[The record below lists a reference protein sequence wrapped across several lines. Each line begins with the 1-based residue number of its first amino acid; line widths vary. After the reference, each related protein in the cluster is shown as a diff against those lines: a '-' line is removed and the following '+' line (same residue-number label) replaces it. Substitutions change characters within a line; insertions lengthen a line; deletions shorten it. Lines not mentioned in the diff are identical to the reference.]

1 MEQPGSS
8 YRWEL
13 DRTLR
18 TNAYL
23 RVFFSCALLLYCAF
37 GPGILIR
44 FPLTAE
50 QPQAEPLVHF
60 YAFRPAIFALVFAAL
75 ACVLAALAQRGQ
87 ALFEAVLAV
96 DKPRE
101 PMDYL
106 RHLSPS
112 PFPFVL
118 SGNLVVDFIVFTV
131 ALAAY
136 VFWVVLLVET
146 TPPTLQAYQIAG
158 IVLGSYGLFATVI
171 VVMYVW
177 ANLVRRRRRLAFLE
191 RVGEHPGMEPE
202 QVGKPV

>member
-1 MEQPGSS
+1 MEQPESG

-13 DRTLR
+13 DRALR

-87 ALFEAVLAV
+87 VLFEAVLAA
-96 DKPRE
+96 DKPSE
-101 PMDYL
+101 PTGYL
-106 RHLSPS
+106 RYLSPS

-118 SGNLVVDFIVFTV
+118 SGNLVVDLIVFAV

-136 VFWVVLLVET
+136 AFWVVLLVET
-146 TPPTLQAYQIAG
+146 TPPVLQAYQIAG
-158 IVLGSYGLFATVI
+158 VVLGSYGLFATVI
-171 VVMYVW
+171 VVTYVW
-177 ANLVRRRRRLAFLE
+177 ANLVRRRRRVASVW
-191 RVGEHPGMEPE
+191 RVAGYPRVEPE
-202 QVGKPV
+202 QAEKPA